1 MAIREALD
9 SKDPADRAQAPADS
23 LGDQERALAVLLTNE
38 AHTIRQDTVATIL
51 SAGMTAE
58 TYVEILSLTSRLVA
72 VDTAHFALGLEPA
85 PVPEA
90 TDDPPTGRIAPGAAI
105 DGGWIPTIGTA
116 YPPTAL
122 SLLPDE
128 EKAWDELHGALYLTM
143 PQMGDSDISRGLH
156 RTQMELVAARTSL
169 LNECFF

>member
-1 MAIREALD
+1 MSIREALH
-9 SKDPADRAQAPADS
+9 SNNPAAQAQAPADS
-23 LGDQERALAVLLTNE
+23 VGDQERDLAVLFTNE

-51 SAGMTAE
+51 SGGMTAE

-90 TDDPPTGRIAPGAAI
+90 TDDPPTGRIAPDAAI
-105 DGGWIPTIGTA
+105 DGGWVPTVGAA

-128 EKAWDELHGALYLTM
+128 DHAMHELHGALYLSI